1 MKKGIIAAVVIGLT
15 VVLGA
20 IIFIASLPKEEIT
33 EYNPTTLDVST
44 EPTEKWQ
51 EGAISYNG
59 KQYKFNNKI
68 KTYLFLGID
77 NDEPVSKAKDG
88 ISGGQSD
95 AIFLLV
101 EDTEKE
107 EFSIIAINRNTM
119 TMVDVYDT
127 NGDYMGQVKLQ
138 LCLQH
143 GYGDGMKT
151 SCNRTVDTVSRLFY
165 NLPINGYMSINM
177 GAIDKMNDSIGGVEV
192 TVLDDLQDKSR
203 GVDLKKGETK
213 VLNGN
218 EAYVYLRKRDVDEF
232 NSASFRMER
241 QKQYLTSF
249 FKKAA
254 EVTKRDQATVLG
266 IYHSIEEYLVSNIDF
281 ADFLS
286 EAAEYEF
293 PEGNM
298 YTVQGE
304 MVMGEEFEEFYVDEE
319 ALYDM
324 IINVFYK
331 EVE

>member
-1 MKKGIIAAVVIGLT
+1 MKKVIMAISVIALVT
-15 VVLGA
+15 VLGVV
-20 IIFIASLPKEEIT
+20 IFIATLPKEEET
-33 EYNPTTLDVST
+33 RYEPTTMDVST

-51 EGAISYNG
+51 EGVISYNG

-77 NDEPVSKAKDG
+77 NDNPVSKAKDG

-101 EDTEKE
+101 EDIEKE
-107 EFSIIAINRNTM
+107 EFSIIAINRNAM
-119 TMVDVYDT
+119 TMIDVYDT
-127 NGDYMGQVKLQ
+127 NGDYVGQAKLQ

-151 SCNRTVDTVSRLFY
+151 SCNRSVDAVSRLFY
-165 NLPINGYMSINM
+165 DLPINGYMSINM
-177 GAIDKMNDSIGGVEV
+177 GAIDKMNDAIGGVEV

-213 VLNGN
+213 TLNGK

-232 NSASFRMER
+232 NSATYRMER
-241 QKQYLTSF
+241 QKQYLTNF

-254 EVTKRDQATVLG
+254 DVTERNQSTVLG
-266 IYHSIEEYLVSNIDF
+266 IYRSIEEYLVSNIDF

-293 PEGNM
+293 PESNM

-304 MVMGEEFEEFYVDEE
+304 MVMGEEFEEFYVDED
-319 ALYDM
+319 ALYDLV
-324 IINVFYK
+324 INVFYK

>member
-1 MKKGIIAAVVIGLT
+1 MKKVIMAISVIALVA
-15 VVLGA
+15 VLGVV
-20 IIFIASLPKEEIT
+20 IFIATLPKEEET
-33 EYNPTTLDVST
+33 RYEPTTMDVST

-51 EGAISYNG
+51 EGVISYNG

-77 NDEPVSKAKDG
+77 NDNPVSKAKDG

-101 EDTEKE
+101 EDIEKE
-107 EFSIIAINRNTM
+107 EFSIIAINRNAM
-119 TMVDVYDT
+119 TMIDVYDT
-127 NGDYMGQVKLQ
+127 NGDYVGQAKLQ

-151 SCNRTVDTVSRLFY
+151 SCNRSVDAVSRLFY
-165 NLPINGYMSINM
+165 DLPINGYMSINM
-177 GAIDKMNDSIGGVEV
+177 GAIDKMNDAIGGVEV
-192 TVLDDLQDKSR
+192 TVLDDLQDNSR

-213 VLNGN
+213 TLNGK

-232 NSASFRMER
+232 NSATYRMER
-241 QKQYLTSF
+241 QKQYLTNF

-254 EVTKRDQATVLG
+254 DVTERNQSTVLG
-266 IYHSIEEYLVSNIDF
+266 IYRSIEEYLVSNIDF

-293 PEGNM
+293 PESNM

-304 MVMGEEFEEFYVDEE
+304 MVMGEEFEEFYVDED
-319 ALYDM
+319 ALYDLV
-324 IINVFYK
+324 INVFYK

>member
-1 MKKGIIAAVVIGLT
+1 MKKFIIAVVVVGLIA
-15 VVLGA
+15 VLGTM
-20 IIFIASLPKEEIT
+20 IYIATLSKQEIV
-33 EYNPTTLDVST
+33 EYDPSTVEVST
-44 EPTEKWQ
+44 GPVEKWQ
-51 EGAISYNG
+51 EGTIPYNG
-59 KQYKFNNKI
+59 KYYKFNNKI

-77 NDEPVSKAKDG
+77 NDNKVSKAKDG

-101 EDTEKE
+101 EDTEKK

-127 NGDYMGQVKLQ
+127 NGDYIGQAKLQ

-151 SCNRTVDTVSRLFY
+151 SCNRTVETVSRLFY

-177 GAIDKMNDSIGGVEV
+177 GAIDKMNDAIGGVEV
-192 TVLDDLQDKSR
+192 TVLDDLKDSSR
-203 GVDLKKGETK
+203 GVNLKKGETK
-213 VLNGN
+213 TLNGK

-232 NSASFRMER
+232 NSATYRMER
-241 QKQYLTSF
+241 QKQYLMSF
-249 FKKAA
+249 FKKAVD
-254 EVTKRDQATVLG
+254 ETQRDQTKVLS

-286 EAAEYEF
+286 EVSEYDFSDE
-293 PEGNM
+293 NM
-298 YTVQGE
+298 YTVEGE
-304 MVMGEEFEEFYVDEE
+304 MIMGEEFEEFYVDED

-324 IINVFYK
+324 IINLFYV

>member
-1 MKKGIIAAVVIGLT
+1 MKKVIMAISVIALVAVFGGV
-15 VVLGA
+15 
-20 IIFIASLPKEEIT
+20 IFIATLPKEEET
-33 EYNPTTLDVST
+33 RYEPTTMDVST

-51 EGAISYNG
+51 EGVISYNG

-77 NDEPVSKAKDG
+77 NDNPVSKAKDG

-101 EDTEKE
+101 EDIEKE
-107 EFSIIAINRNTM
+107 EFSIIAINRNAM
-119 TMVDVYDT
+119 TMIDVYDT
-127 NGDYMGQVKLQ
+127 NGDYVGQAKLQ

-151 SCNRTVDTVSRLFY
+151 SCNRSVDAVSRLFY
-165 NLPINGYMSINM
+165 DLPINGYMSINM
-177 GAIDKMNDSIGGVEV
+177 GAIDKMNDAIGGVEV

-232 NSASFRMER
+232 NSATYRMER
-241 QKQYLTSF
+241 QKQYLTNF

-254 EVTKRDQATVLG
+254 DVTERNQSTVLG
-266 IYHSIEEYLVSNIDF
+266 IYRSIEEYLVSNIDF

-293 PEGNM
+293 PESNM

-304 MVMGEEFEEFYVDEE
+304 MVMGEEFEEFYVDED
-319 ALYDM
+319 ALYDLV
-324 IINVFYK
+324 INVFYK